1 MGTSSSQR
9 HSQSEEPPKQQ
20 IKHMLQDLI
29 RRIRPHWKLVSVAI
43 VAVFLVAMIEFFIPQ
58 AVQYTIDVVIPEA
71 SISLLVSVFVAVVAG
86 AAFLILFQ
94 FIGSF
99 FMARVGQ
106 SALYDLRN
114 DLYEHLQQSD
124 VAYFDRTRTG
134 DLMSRMTNDV
144 NMLQQLLSSGLL
156 SLITDIFIFF
166 AISIYMFYVNWQLA
180 LFVLLTFPLLFYVT
194 RKFSKR
200 MRKAYGQV
208 QASIGEMNNHLQD
221 TFSGIRL
228 VKSFAAERYEMNKFL
243 KRNEQNRSA
252 NVQAAKNFSLFGP
265 LVNAINYLGLAIV
278 IAVGAWQTMAGE
290 MTVGMIATFLLYL
303 RLLQN
308 PIRRVS
314 RLMNTIQQAAAAYDR
329 IQAVLSTKP
338 AIVSKENAPALEITD
353 GEVTFRQVSFSYTNE
368 KRAVHDVNFTL
379 EGGKT
384 TALVG
389 ASGSGKTTVTQLISR
404 FYSPDHGDII
414 IDGTNIKD
422 VDISSLRSQ
431 IAVVSQDIFLFNGTI
446 AENIAYGQPDRSFKD
461 IQQAAMIANADGFI
475 SEFKDGYEA
484 EIGERGVKLSGGQ
497 KQRISIA
504 RAILKDPKIILL
516 DEATSALDTASEKA
530 IQSGLSRLL
539 NQRTALVIAHRLS
552 TIQHADHIIVMEDG
566 EVVESGTHEQLLL
579 EKGVYEHLN
588 ALQFQHEEVRT

>member
-1 MGTSSSQR
+1 M
-9 HSQSEEPPKQQ
+9 
-20 IKHMLQDLI
+20 
-29 RRIRPHWKLVSVAI
+29 
-43 VAVFLVAMIEFFIPQ
+43 
-58 AVQYTIDVVIPEA
+58 
-71 SISLLVSVFVAVVAG
+71 
-86 AAFLILFQ
+86 
-94 FIGSF
+94 
-99 FMARVGQ
+99 
-106 SALYDLRN
+106 
-114 DLYEHLQQSD
+114 
-124 VAYFDRTRTG
+124 
-134 DLMSRMTNDV
+134 
-144 NMLQQLLSSGLL
+144 
-156 SLITDIFIFF
+156 
-166 AISIYMFYVNWQLA
+166 
-180 LFVLLTFPLLFYVT
+180 
-194 RKFSKR
+194 
-200 MRKAYGQV
+200 
-208 QASIGEMNNHLQD
+208 
-221 TFSGIRL
+221 
-228 VKSFAAERYEMNKFL
+228 
-243 KRNEQNRSA
+243 
-252 NVQAAKNFSLFGP
+252 
-265 LVNAINYLGLAIV
+265 
-278 IAVGAWQTMAGE
+278 
-290 MTVGMIATFLLYL
+290 
-303 RLLQN
+303 
-308 PIRRVS
+308 
-314 RLMNTIQQAAAAYDR
+314 
-329 IQAVLSTKP
+329 
-338 AIVSKENAPALEITD
+338 
-353 GEVTFRQVSFSYTNE
+353 SFSYTNE